1 MDRRRIAIEGVPPAA
16 GRGGR
21 SGPGRGKGVNPKLKK
36 AVFKGRLLSGGAA
49 DLLLSPCPIITVSAD
64 EPTDEDVLAVPPG
77 ISDDFAARRERVKAS
92 VEFPQHL
99 HFNLDSQVEQMLKVQ
114 KDFIEANP
122 KVGAEYQHLRNEPVK
137 SQEKMDEGDFAKM
150 EDGTFSLCFGNNQRV
165 IFSKPK
171 VMVLD
176 LKEAGIKNFF
186 KAKPTTPAA
195 AEVDPSMCPPPS
207 PYDAM
212 QAKLRYEYAEK
223 VDTQSV
229 VARRMQCG
237 TGGVE
242 QGEKNQGEMEMETD
256 ENLNIY
262 ADQDAE
268 DMFPD

>member
-1 MDRRRIAIEGVPPAA
+1 MDQRRIAIEGVPPAA
-16 GRGGR
+16 GGGGR
-21 SGPGRGKGVNPKLKK
+21 SGPGSGKGVNPKLKK
-36 AVFKGRLLSGGAA
+36 EGRLLSGGAA
-49 DLLLSPCPIITVSAD
+49 DLLLSPCPSITVSAD

-77 ISDDFAARRERVKAS
+77 IFDDFAARRERVKAS
-92 VEFPQHL
+92 VAFPQHL

-114 KDFIEANP
+114 KDFVEANP
-122 KVGAEYQHLRNEPVK
+122 KVGAKYLHLRNEPVK
-137 SQEKMDEGDFAKM
+137 SQEEMDEGDFTKL
-150 EDGTFSLCFGNNQRV
+150 EDGAFSLCFGNNQRV

-176 LKEAGIKNFF
+176 LKENGVKNFF
-186 KAKPTTPAA
+186 KAKPTPAA

-223 VDTQSV
+223 VETQSV
-229 VARRMQCG
+229 VARRKQCG

-242 QGEKNQGEMEMETD
+242 QGDKNQGEMEMETD